1 MKTTLSVLFAALLP
15 VFSFAQ
21 SKAVSV
27 YDRGSVF
34 VAPDRTSPTVG
45 TVRFGVDEVEMTLET
60 QQIEKTTFVKVIL
73 ADGTTGWISKY
84 LLVPNGEGA
93 VIAQNTGIYQNP
105 VDNTTMVRNKE
116 FAAGEPVVFTELSGP
131 YAHVV
136 GREKTKEGWVLVSN
150 LITGSD
156 EVRGATMYWTAIS
169 EMNVDKR
176 LKALKHL
183 KAQSA
188 KLKIAPLI
196 DAAYAD
202 VQAAA
207 ANGYVDMTG
216 LTPTPV
222 DAVASNDDRGLL
234 PSGGKSKGATKPNAK
249 VPATTP
255 APTTT
260 GKMVKHVENMSVIV
274 VEVDNE
280 PPFSCYHKTLPL
292 GTKVNVRIPNNAGFM
307 EFEVVGRLSDYD
319 GIGLTEKSLKRVL
332 GENYP
337 NTATVEYYTK

>member
-1 MKTTLSVLFAALLP
+1 MKTKLSVLFAALLP

-45 TVRFGVDEVEMTLET
+45 TVRFGVDEIEMTLET
-60 QQIEKTTFVKVIL
+60 QQVEKTTFVKVIL

-116 FAAGEPVVFTELSGP
+116 FAAGEPVIFTELSGP

-136 GREKTKEGWVLVSN
+136 GREKAKEGWVLVSN
-150 LITGSD
+150 LITGND

-188 KLKIAPLI
+188 SLKIAPLI
-196 DAAYAD
+196 DVAYAD

-216 LTPTPV
+216 LAPTPSEAVV
-222 DAVASNDDRGLL
+222 DNREMPAM
-234 PSGGKSKGATKPNAK
+234 PSSTRGKSKGATSPTAK
-249 VPATTP
+249 VPE
-255 APTTT
+255 PTTT
-260 GKMVKHVENMSVIV
+260 EKMVKHVENMSVIV

-292 GTKVNVRIPNNAGFM
+292 GTKVNVRIPNNKGFM

-319 GIGLTEKSLKRVL
+319 GIGMTEKSLKRVL

-337 NTATVEYYTK
+337 NSATVEYYTK